1 MERLQKLIDLFEG
14 TDNVFVLNELK
25 LIKTEME
32 IELLKQHISILNSDI
47 MDLKSKFNES
57 VK

>member
-14 TDNVFVLNELK
+14 SDNIYILSELK

-32 IELLKQHISILNSDI
+32 IELLKKHISILNSDI
-47 MDLKSKFNES
+47 MDLKSKFNDLIE
-57 VK
+57 

>member
-14 TDNVFVLNELK
+14 TDNIFVLNELK

-32 IELLKQHISILNSDI
+32 IELLKQHISILNSNI

>member
-25 LIKTEME
+25 MIKTEME

>member
-14 TDNVFVLNELK
+14 TDNIFVLNELK